1 MKRISKILALAVA
14 SLMAVSVSAQNNCL
28 DFHKTK
34 CPSAN
39 TTGYHMSNDSRSAT
53 MRKGQ
58 SSEFRITIYQGKDYR
73 ISVCSDESALG
84 STVHMRL
91 IDYETEELLYDN
103 KDFNYVK
110 EFEFTVVQSRQIKIS
125 IEIPEDSAQ
134 KAAANTTGFIS
145 KNINQGC
152 VGVRIEEMSTP
163 KTGF

>member
-1 MKRISKILALAVA
+1 
-14 SLMAVSVSAQNNCL
+14 
-28 DFHKTK
+28 
-34 CPSAN
+34 
-39 TTGYHMSNDSRSAT
+39 
-53 MRKGQ
+53 
-58 SSEFRITIYQGKDYR
+58 
-73 ISVCSDESALG
+73 
-84 STVHMRL
+84 MRL

-134 KAAANTTGFIS
+134 KTTANTTGLIS

>member
-91 IDYETEELLYDN
+91 IDYETEELLYGRPEL
-103 KDFNYVK
+103 K
-110 EFEFTVVQSRQIKIS
+110 ELVFQHVVFGAGESTCTLANM
-125 IEIPEDSAQ
+125 EDSD
-134 KAAANTTGFIS
+134 TGTET
-145 KNINQGC
+145 NPNP
-152 VGVRIEEMSTP
+152 EEDNDI
-163 KTGF
+163 